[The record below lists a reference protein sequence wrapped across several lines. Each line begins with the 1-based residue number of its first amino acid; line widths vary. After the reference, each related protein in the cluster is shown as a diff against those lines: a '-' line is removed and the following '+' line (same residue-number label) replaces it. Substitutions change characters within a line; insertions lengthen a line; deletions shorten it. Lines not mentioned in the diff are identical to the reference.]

1 MVNYFMITSN
11 VMRLDEKKVIGC
23 KKIPLFTFLLNIGM
37 LLLI

>member
-1 MVNYFMITSN
+1 MI
-11 VMRLDEKKVIGC
+11 RDEQFEKILLNDMKNSHTL